1 MLEQTKGGRGG
12 RVYQENGCLE
22 ELLVSSNEPLALP
35 PPLLRG
41 EREMLEQTKRGGGG
55 RVYQENG
62 CLEELLVSSNELL
75 AHHLPLLGRK
85 KERW

>member
-12 RVYQENGCLE
+12 RVYQENDCLE

-41 EREMLEQTKRGGGG
+41 ERDAGTDKERGRG
-55 RVYQENG
+55 RVYQEND
-62 CLEELLVSSNELL
+62 CLEELLASSNELL